1 MNKKSKLLLVLLAAV
16 IMLYLVFVEQIFN
29 TVSFDEGTKKINEI
43 DKEFIKTGIVPTE
56 HQKLAE
62 YNAELVD
69 FETEL
74 NEKRQNDSVKALK
87 DLIKTRKELI
97 LMQLNL
103 TELQQTKNCSE
114 QIELIDSI
122 RASASSARDSIQNYI
137 SSYPLFAEKTAEF
150 NENVLDTTSSAIISF
165 SELKEQTKQRC

>member
-1 MNKKSKLLLVLLAAV
+1 MNTKSKLLLVLLVAV
-16 IMLYLVFVEQIFN
+16 IMLYFVFVEQVFN
-29 TVSFDEGTKKINEI
+29 TVSFDEGIKRINAMDEKFVKI
-43 DKEFIKTGIVPTE
+43 GIVPTE

-74 NEKRQNDSVKALK
+74 NEKRQNDSVKALRA
-87 DLIKTRKELI
+87 LIKTRKELI

-103 TELQQTKNCSE
+103 AELQQTSNCLD
-114 QIELIDSI
+114 QIDLIDSI
-122 RASASSARDSIQNYI
+122 RTSASSARDSIQNYI
-137 SSYPLFAEKTAEF
+137 SNYSLFASKTTEF
-150 NENVLDTTSSAIISF
+150 NENALDTTSSAIISF